1 MWRRIN
7 GETEEQG
14 DEKKETKRIEKK
26 KKQKTKTDEKS
37 KPETNQFSLERY
49 FPTSI
54 LGGAMN
60 HVRQPEGKFSA
71 ISAQINRK

>member
-26 KKQKTKTDEKS
+26 KTKNKNGWKIKTGNE
-37 KPETNQFSLERY
+37 PIFS
-49 FPTSI
+49 
-54 LGGAMN
+54 
-60 HVRQPEGKFSA
+60 
-71 ISAQINRK
+71 